1 MPTRINNGSPPWAHL
16 CLRFLAA
23 SRCLR
28 QYFFSA
34 ALIARFCD
42 GFIFSDGFIC
52 YPPWWIGDNLYSS
65 WRDQTE
71 EDQRRIWDEIGLNE
85 FRDGEPYFHPQ
96 SFRF

>member
-52 YPPWWIGDNLYSS
+52 YLRGGSATTFIARGAIRPK
-65 WRDQTE
+65 
-71 EDQRRIWDEIGLNE
+71 RISAG
-85 FRDGEPYFHPQ
+85 FGTK
-96 SFRF
+96 SA